1 MCCHLETARFSLTA
15 TSDDHKLSKLVRT
28 GPRRSAD
35 AAFVQPVG
43 RTEPLVVWRAV
54 AEGVAESFQLALAR
68 GLVDSIIESRA
79 WCAQINGIPCT
90 TLATRTLR
98 LPRGGGVK
106 TRAGQHNGQ
115 GST

>member
-1 MCCHLETARFSLTA
+1 MTA
-15 TSDDHKLSKLVRT
+15 TSDEHELSKRVRI

-43 RTEPLVVWRAV
+43 GTEPLVVWRAV

-68 GLVDSIIESRA
+68 GLVDSIVESRA

-98 LPRGGGVK
+98 GEGGGG
-106 TRAGQHNGQ
+106 RA
-115 GST
+115 